1 MFKSCTC
8 TVPLGDVERR
18 KERGRE
24 RGRERGERGEE
35 KEGRKVERGVKRV
48 DNKCSHLLINGT
60 RGHAWLL
67 A

>member
-1 MFKSCTC
+1 MYMYCTSWRC
-8 TVPLGDVERR
+8 RE
-18 KERGRE
+18 EERE
-24 RGRERGERGEE
+24 REGERERERGEER
-35 KEGRKVERGVKRV
+35 EGRKVERGVKRV